1 MSEKSKLFFNGK
13 KKVIGMVHL
22 LPLPGNAAYQN
33 NKEEIVKNA
42 IEDAHT
48 LIDCGVD
55 AIMLEN
61 FSDWPQY
68 STEIPLEAYSLM
80 VSIATRIRE
89 FCKIPFGVNIEM
101 NAFVQEWAM
110 AYAVDA
116 DFIRFEAYVDNR
128 AGSFGYIEA
137 CSTPL
142 AKIRQDYPSDTM
154 ILLTSTPPRPMAFRM
169 SPSTSWLAMP
179 RATMPMLSSSPRTT
193 STRRSPRRTSSPCAK
208 RWAISPSSSAQA

>member
-89 FCKIPFGVNIEM
+89 FLKEESHFAKI
-101 NAFVQEWAM
+101 
-110 AYAVDA
+110 VDVA
-116 DFIRFEAYVDNR
+116 GARVLQDPVRRQHRDERLR
-128 AGSFGYIEA
+128 AGVGHGLRRRRRLH
-137 CSTPL
+137 PL
-142 AKIRQDYPSDTM
+142 
-154 ILLTSTPPRPMAFRM
+154 
-169 SPSTSWLAMP
+169 
-179 RATMPMLSSSPRTT
+179 
-193 STRRSPRRTSSPCAK
+193 
-208 RWAISPSSSAQA
+208 

>member
-68 STEIPLEAYSLM
+68 STEIPLEAYSL
-80 VSIATRIRE
+80 I
-89 FCKIPFGVNIEM
+89 KILNNIL
-101 NAFVQEWAM
+101 N
-110 AYAVDA
+110 
-116 DFIRFEAYVDNR
+116 FIR
-128 AGSFGYIEA
+128 
-137 CSTPL
+137 L
-142 AKIRQDYPSDTM
+142 
-154 ILLTSTPPRPMAFRM
+154 
-169 SPSTSWLAMP
+169 
-179 RATMPMLSSSPRTT
+179 
-193 STRRSPRRTSSPCAK
+193 
-208 RWAISPSSSAQA
+208 

>member
-1 MSEKSKLFFNGK
+1 MRSLNCAVLPKIIEGEITMSEKSKLFFNGK

-80 VSIATRIRE
+80 VSIATRIRD
-89 FCKIPFGVNIEM
+89 CLL
-101 NAFVQEWAM
+101 
-110 AYAVDA
+110 YTSDA
-116 DFIRFEAYVDNR
+116 ADE
-128 AGSFGYIEA
+128 
-137 CSTPL
+137 L
-142 AKIRQDYPSDTM
+142 
-154 ILLTSTPPRPMAFRM
+154 
-169 SPSTSWLAMP
+169 
-179 RATMPMLSSSPRTT
+179 
-193 STRRSPRRTSSPCAK
+193 
-208 RWAISPSSSAQA
+208 

>member
-1 MSEKSKLFFNGK
+1 MIDYLEETFKNK
-13 KKVIGMVHL
+13 KPL

-80 VSIATRIRE
+80 AVSYTHLDVY
-89 FCKIPFGVNIEM
+89 K
-101 NAFVQEWAM
+101 
-110 AYAVDA
+110 
-116 DFIRFEAYVDNR
+116 
-128 AGSFGYIEA
+128 
-137 CSTPL
+137 
-142 AKIRQDYPSDTM
+142 RQA
-154 ILLTSTPPRPMAFRM
+154 LRWQRNLQTSA
-169 SPSTSWLAMP
+169 
-179 RATMPMLSSSPRTT
+179 
-193 STRRSPRRTSSPCAK
+193 RRSRCWILR
-208 RWAISPSSSAQA
+208 

>member
-68 STEIPLEAYSLM
+68 STEIPAS
-80 VSIATRIRE
+80 
-89 FCKIPFGVNIEM
+89 
-101 NAFVQEWAM
+101 
-110 AYAVDA
+110 
-116 DFIRFEAYVDNR
+116 
-128 AGSFGYIEA
+128 
-137 CSTPL
+137 
-142 AKIRQDYPSDTM
+142 
-154 ILLTSTPPRPMAFRM
+154 PPASASSARSRSA
-169 SPSTSWLAMP
+169 STS
-179 RATMPMLSSSPRTT
+179 R
-193 STRRSPRRTSSPCAK
+193 
-208 RWAISPSSSAQA
+208 

>member
-1 MSEKSKLFFNGK
+1 
-13 KKVIGMVHL
+13 
-22 LPLPGNAAYQN
+22 
-33 NKEEIVKNA
+33 
-42 IEDAHT
+42 
-48 LIDCGVD
+48 
-55 AIMLEN
+55 MLEN

-154 ILLTSTPPRPMAFRM
+154 IFADVHTAETYGVPNVAINE
-169 SPSTSWLAMP
+169 LAGNAK
-179 RATMPMLSSSPRTT
+179 ATMPMLLSSPRTT

>member
-68 STEIPLEAYSLM
+68 STEIPLRGLFPDGQHRHPHPRVLQDSCA
-80 VSIATRIRE
+80 
-89 FCKIPFGVNIEM
+89 GVNIEM

-137 CSTPL
+137 WLHAAC
-142 AKIRQDYPSDTM
+142 QDPSG
-154 ILLTSTPPRPMAFRM
+154 
-169 SPSTSWLAMP
+169 
-179 RATMPMLSSSPRTT
+179 LSVRHHDL
-193 STRRSPRRTSSPCAK
+193 C
-208 RWAISPSSSAQA
+208 

>member
-68 STEIPLEAYSLM
+68 STEIPLEAYRHPHPRVLQDP
-80 VSIATRIRE
+80 VRRQHRDE
-89 FCKIPFGVNIEM
+89 
-101 NAFVQEWAM
+101 
-110 AYAVDA
+110 
-116 DFIRFEAYVDNR
+116 RLR
-128 AGSFGYIEA
+128 AGVGHGLRRRRRLH
-137 CSTPL
+137 PL
-142 AKIRQDYPSDTM
+142 
-154 ILLTSTPPRPMAFRM
+154 
-169 SPSTSWLAMP
+169 
-179 RATMPMLSSSPRTT
+179 
-193 STRRSPRRTSSPCAK
+193 
-208 RWAISPSSSAQA
+208 